1 MSDVRAA
8 TQPRQTIGDADVASS
23 RPAGKRWWQNDTL
36 LSWLLLA
43 VVLLVWEFGV
53 KAAGIRA
60 IILPPP
66 SAILKALMQG
76 LLVPPLARE
85 SYILHT
91 MVTASEALLGLVIG
105 ASAGV
110 AVGVLVS
117 QSVRAERLLLPYILA
132 IQSLPKVALA
142 PLFIIWL
149 GYGIQSKVWIVILLT
164 FFPLLINTIAGLR
177 AVDPEMVDMARAA
190 GGSRWSTFRR
200 VSLPMALPYIFAGL
214 DMAVV
219 YSVVGAIVGE
229 FVGASRGL
237 GLLIQQMTTV
247 MDTQGMFSVFI
258 MLSLMGILFSTI
270 LKLVR
275 RRVLFWAPSERA
287 GPGL

>member
-1 MSDVRAA
+1 ML
-8 TQPRQTIGDADVASS
+8 SS
-23 RPAGKRWWQNDTL
+23 
-36 LSWLLLA
+36 LLLVA
-43 VVLLVWEFGV
+43 VLLIWEFGV
-53 KAAGIRA
+53 KLLGIRA
-60 IILPPP
+60 LILPPP
-66 SAILKALMQG
+66 SAILSALLQG
-76 LLVPPLARE
+76 LMVPPFARE
-85 SYILHT
+85 SYVLHT
-91 MVTASEALLGLVIG
+91 LVTASEALLGLAVG
-105 ASAGV
+105 ASTGV
-110 AVGVLVS
+110 AMGVVVA
-117 QSVRAERLLLPYILA
+117 QSPRAEKLLLPYILA

-164 FFPLLINTIAGLR
+164 FFPLFINTIAGLR
-177 AVDPEMVDMARAA
+177 AVDPDMVDMARAA

-200 VSLPMALPYIFAGL
+200 VSLPMALPYVFAGL

-258 MLSLMGILFSTI
+258 MLSLMGIVFSTV
-270 LKLVR
+270 LKIVR
-275 RRVLFWAPSERA
+275 RRVLFWAPSERIGA
-287 GPGL
+287 GL

>member
-1 MSDVRAA
+1 MNE
-8 TQPRQTIGDADVASS
+8 ASS
-23 RPAGKRWWQNDTL
+23 TAITGAEASPRRKRWWMNDTL
-36 LSWLLLA
+36 QSVALFIVFLLI
-43 VVLLVWEFGV
+43 WEFGV
-53 KAAGIRA
+53 RIAEIRA
-60 IILPPP
+60 LILPPP
-66 SAILKALMQG
+66 SAILQALVKG
-76 LLVPPLARE
+76 LTVSPFARD

-91 MVTASEALLGLVIG
+91 LVTASEALLGLAIG
-105 ASAGV
+105 ATAGV
-110 AVGVLVS
+110 AVGVAVA
-117 QSVRAERLLLPYILA
+117 QSRRVERLLLPYILA

-177 AVDPEMVDMARAA
+177 SVDGDMLDMARAA
-190 GGSRWSTFRR
+190 GGSKWSTFRR
-200 VSLPMALPYIFAGL
+200 VSLPMSLPYIFAGL

-258 MLSLMGILFSTI
+258 MLSLMGILFSLA
-270 LKLVR
+270 LKIVR
-275 RRVLFWAPSERA
+275 RRVLFWAPSERIRA
-287 GPGL
+287 GL

>member
-1 MSDVRAA
+1 MSD
-8 TQPRQTIGDADVASS
+8 ADSAVLASS
-23 RPAGKRWWQNDTL
+23 APAVERKPWWRSDTL
-36 LSWLLLA
+36 LSWAILIALLLF
-43 VVLLVWEFGV
+43 WEFGV
-53 KAAGIRA
+53 RIAGIRA
-60 IILPPP
+60 LILPPP
-66 SAILKALMQG
+66 SAILEALVKG
-76 LLVPPLARE
+76 LSVSPFARD

-91 MVTASEALLGLVIG
+91 LVTASEALLGLFIG
-105 ASAGV
+105 SAAGIGVGV
-110 AVGVLVS
+110 AVA
-117 QSVRAERLLLPYILA
+117 QSRRVEKLLLPYILA

-177 AVDPEMVDMARAA
+177 SVDGDMLDMARAA
-190 GGSRWSTFRR
+190 GGTRWSTFRR

-258 MLSLMGILFSTI
+258 MLSAMGIVFSAV
-270 LKLVR
+270 LKVIR
-275 RRVLFWAPSERA
+275 RRVLFWAPSERLRD
-287 GPGL
+287 GL

>member
-1 MSDVRAA
+1 VTDAGATTRMPRAS
-8 TQPRQTIGDADVASS
+8 ASS
-23 RPAGKRWWQNDTL
+23 PAPSRRTWWKNESLQSFTL
-36 LSWLLLA
+36 LVALLLA
-43 VVLLVWEFGV
+43 WEFGV
-53 KAAGIRA
+53 RIAEIRA
-60 IILPPP
+60 LILPPP
-66 SAILKALMQG
+66 SAILQALIKG
-76 LLVPPLARE
+76 LTVPPLARD

-91 MVTASEALLGLVIG
+91 MVTASEALLGLVVG

-110 AVGVLVS
+110 GIGVAVA
-117 QSVRAERLLLPYILA
+117 QSRRVERLLLPYILA

-177 AVDPEMVDMARAA
+177 SVDSDMLDMARAA
-190 GGSRWSTFRR
+190 GGSKWAIFRR
-200 VSLPMALPYIFAGL
+200 VSLPMSLPYIFAGL

-258 MLSLMGILFSTI
+258 MLSLLGIVFSAA
-270 LKLVR
+270 LKFVR
-275 RRVLFWAPSERA
+275 RRVLFWAPSERIRA
-287 GPGL
+287 GL